1 MFLGFEFH
9 RFVGKVFLLGGKFWA
24 YFEDQL
30 SQIMTEKDQLDA
42 LRIGMFQLYDSN
54 SWLMIKNSFN
64 FSIQNLSLS
73 RIFLYR

>member
-30 SQIMTEKDQLDA
+30 SQIMTEKTTNWMPRGLEC
-42 LRIGMFQLYDSN
+42 
-54 SWLMIKNSFN
+54 FN
-64 FSIQNLSLS
+64 FMIA
-73 RIFLYR
+73 IHGT